1 MLAYKIGDENVISVH
16 GWTDVRSKILF
27 STFPFNFKCH
37 QALVPIFTLFIT
49 KPKKKRF
56 RPSQSG
62 NQENAPHHLAA
73 DLQPDMGVSQPKRPR
88 QSQGTEGSDD
98 NRMEV
103 DQDEFR
109 PNEGTQDE
117 MNQDH
122 DNISCVITHC
132 LLYWTP
138 PVGIWKLE
146 HRPIEDSILA
156 RTEAGAKYKLG
167 KGNVSKGN
175 VQAAYGL
182 LDREYPEV
190 TSNFP

>member
-1 MLAYKIGDENVISVH
+1 M
-16 GWTDVRSKILF
+16 
-27 STFPFNFKCH
+27 
-37 QALVPIFTLFIT
+37 
-49 KPKKKRF
+49 
-56 RPSQSG
+56 
-62 NQENAPHHLAA
+62 
-73 DLQPDMGVSQPKRPR
+73 
-88 QSQGTEGSDD
+88 
-98 NRMEV
+98 

-117 MNQDH
+117 MKQNH
-122 DNISCVITHC
+122 DKIPCVITHC
-132 LLYWTP
+132 LLNWTP

-146 HRPIEDSILA
+146 HRPIGNSILA

-167 KGNVSKGN
+167 KGKVGKGN